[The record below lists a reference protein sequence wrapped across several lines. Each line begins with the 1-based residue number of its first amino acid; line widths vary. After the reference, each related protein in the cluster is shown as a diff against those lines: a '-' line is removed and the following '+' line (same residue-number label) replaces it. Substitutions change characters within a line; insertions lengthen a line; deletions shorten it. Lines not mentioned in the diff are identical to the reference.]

1 MYNIEFDKKAA
12 DLFRKLDKQLQERIG
27 KKIELLK
34 DDPHLGIPLIGNFAG
49 FYKLRVVD
57 YRVIY
62 KIKNEQLIVL
72 ILDVGHRKNIYD

>member
-12 DLFRKLDKQLQERIG
+12 DFFRKLDEPLQKRIG

-34 DDPHLGIPLIGNFAG
+34 NSPHSGIPLVGNFSG
-49 FYKLRVVD
+49 FYKLRIGD

-62 KIKNEQLIVL
+62 KIKNEQLTIL
-72 ILDVGHRKNIYD
+72 ILDIGHRKNVYD

>member
-1 MYNIEFDKKAA
+1 MYNIEFDKRAA
-12 DLFRKLDKQLQERIG
+12 DLFRKLDKSLQERIG

-34 DDPHLGIPLIGNFAG
+34 ENPHLGIPLVGNFTG
-49 FYKLRVVD
+49 FYKLRIGD

-72 ILDVGHRKNIYD
+72 ILNVGHRKNIYD